1 MGAEIER
8 KYLVK
13 NTLWK
18 PKVETSIPIT
28 QGYITRRGNASVRVR
43 LTDKNAF
50 VTLKGARNGIQ
61 RAEYEYPIPREDA
74 EEMLA
79 TLAHQPL
86 VEKTRHL
93 IPNGNHVW
101 ELDVFDGA
109 NKGLVTAE
117 IELASTDEAFEIPEW
132 VGDDVSDDPRYA
144 NANLVKNPFTTWDG
158 VAPQK

>member
-101 ELDVFDGA
+101 VMTFRTIRAMLTPTWSRILLRPG
-109 NKGLVTAE
+109 T
-117 IELASTDEAFEIPEW
+117 EW
-132 VGDDVSDDPRYA
+132 HHKNDHPRH
-144 NANLVKNPFTTWDG
+144 P
-158 VAPQK
+158 